1 MTSSAP
7 VTLDM
12 ISLKLTND
20 KIIDIGSLKWTAQP
34 SIYPFFV
41 KKYGEFYEF
50 STKYVVPFKEYKLQ
64 KSS

>member
-41 KKYGEFYEF
+41 KKYGDFYEF
-50 STKYVVPFKEYKLQ
+50 STKHVVPFKEYKLQ

>member
-1 MTSSAP
+1 
-7 VTLDM
+7 M